1 LSDTGDLEGK
11 LTISFVGLEAKQRR
25 LDERNEDEADRKK
38 YLEDEA
44 RQYVPVAVE
53 IDLTNKPDWNG
64 SSAPLLAEYSVKIP
78 GWVSGAGKR
87 ALFPVGIFGA
97 AERGVFDHANRV
109 HPIYFEFP
117 SQKLDDVTI
126 ALPLGW
132 QVGTLPNPQNADGK
146 VVVYTM
152 KAENDKGVLR
162 LKRKL
167 SVDVLLVD
175 TKYYPAL
182 RNFFQAVR
190 MGDEQQVILQP
201 IATNAKN

>member
-1 LSDTGDLEGK
+1 
-11 LTISFVGLEAKQRR
+11 
-25 LDERNEDEADRKK
+25 
-38 YLEDEA
+38 
-44 RQYVPVAVE
+44 
-53 IDLTNKPDWNG
+53 
-64 SSAPLLAEYSVKIP
+64 
-78 GWVSGAGKR
+78 
-87 ALFPVGIFGA
+87 
-97 AERGVFDHANRV
+97 
-109 HPIYFEFP
+109 
-117 SQKLDDVTI
+117 
-126 ALPLGW
+126 
-132 QVGTLPNPQNADGK
+132 
-146 VVVYTM
+146 M